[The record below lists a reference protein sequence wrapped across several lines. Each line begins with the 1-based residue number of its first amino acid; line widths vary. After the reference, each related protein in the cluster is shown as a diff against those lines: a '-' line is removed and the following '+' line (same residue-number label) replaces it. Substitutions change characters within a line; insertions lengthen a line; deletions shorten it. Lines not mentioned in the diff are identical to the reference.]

1 MIRETAG
8 GRPVYLRRTRFGYV
22 VKWGRTVIVR
32 CADWKEALQEIVAL
46 FEVER

>member
-8 GRPVYLRRTRFGYV
+8 GRPVYLKRTRFGYV

-32 CADWKEALQEIVAL
+32 CDDWKEALREILSIYEA
-46 FEVER
+46 ER